1 MTEAEWFTG
10 DEPLQMLAFLRQS
23 LKAPRTKKGR
33 KRLHLFAVACCR
45 RVVHA
50 LPKRGRQFTEAA
62 LEVKERLVEE
72 RATRKEYERAWNK
85 ALNALAH
92 LLPWVSASGDE
103 AQRGAAAAA
112 SAALRYDAYPAA
124 YHASHSVAALAGA
137 GQDESVGHKA
147 TPEMQA
153 HARLLRCLFG
163 NPFHPLALDVAF
175 TPDLISLAHAA
186 NEERV
191 LPLGELDRERLTV
204 LADALEDAGAGDEV
218 VAHLRGPG
226 PHLRGCWVVDL
237 VLGKE

>member
-1 MTEAEWFTG
+1 MTEMEWFTG
-10 DEPLQMLAFLRQS
+10 DEPLQMLVFLQQS
-23 LKAPRTKKGR
+23 LKTPRTKKGR

-50 LPKRGRQFTEAA
+50 LPKRGRQYTEAA
-62 LEVKERLVEE
+62 LDVKERLVEG

-103 AQRGAAAAA
+103 VQRGAAAAA
-112 SAALRYDAYPAA
+112 SAALRDAAYPAA
-124 YHASHSVAALAGA
+124 YHASQSVAALAGA
-137 GQDESVGHKA
+137 GQDESGGHKA

-163 NPFHPLALDVAF
+163 NPFHPVGLDAAL
-175 TPDLISLAHAA
+175 TPDLISLADAA

-191 LPLGELDRERLTV
+191 LPSGELDVVRLAV
-204 LADALEDAGAGDEV
+204 LADALEDAGVGNEV
-218 VAHLRGPG
+218 VAHLR
-226 PHLRGCWVVDL
+226 
-237 VLGKE
+237 